1 MSIYNAN
8 DEYGSGGLSI
18 SKMAG
23 IFLIVAGVGVILW
36 TVFAISQLFTDQ
48 SAFIFL
54 DEMVPSRIVV
64 SENEEGLMIPRELLV
79 FGIPVWALG
88 STARIGTSLVHS
100 GLQYMERPVKK

>member
-8 DEYGSGGLSI
+8 DEYGSGGLSV

-48 SAFIFL
+48 SAFIFM
-54 DEMVPSRIVV
+54 DEIVPSKIVL
-64 SENEEGLMIPRELLV
+64 SENQGGLVIPRELLV
-79 FGIPVWALG
+79 FGVPVWALG
-88 STARIGTSLVHS
+88 STARIGTSLVNS
-100 GLQYMERPVKK
+100 GLQYMDRPAKK